1 MRITP
6 GGPPPKNP
14 ATRRR
19 TNKPTTPQTEVTAL
33 PVRPQRPADP
43 NWLPVIQDL
52 WNSLGESAQSQ
63 EYQSSDWALA
73 RLLME
78 TLQIAF
84 TERNRTTGTLTA
96 SLISGTISQLA
107 RLGVATADRK
117 RIGMIL
123 KQEKPDAT
131 ITEIQAGY
139 RKLQAVKDS

>member
-1 MRITP
+1 
-6 GGPPPKNP
+6 
-14 ATRRR
+14 
-19 TNKPTTPQTEVTAL
+19 
-33 PVRPQRPADP
+33 
-43 NWLPVIQDL
+43 
-52 WNSLGESAQSQ
+52 
-63 EYQSSDWALA
+63 
-73 RLLME
+73 ME

-139 RKLQAVKDS
+139 RKLQAIKDS